1 MKHLPQSRHL
11 EKLTYVRGA
20 RRNVGLIALA
30 LAMSVVGACSDV
42 SAVTKER
49 VARSNVAVQEAQ
61 RTIGQAETGA
71 IELQKAKQHLE
82 AANSALAQG
91 QRKVAEERAEQ
102 AQLHAELAVAK
113 VQSAEA
119 RRAADEVMASTE
131 TLRSEIERNAIS
143 PTTR

>member
-1 MKHLPQSRHL
+1 MNHLHQSL
-11 EKLTYVRGA
+11 PLVKLTCA
-20 RRNVGLIALA
+20 RRPRYTVGVIALA
-30 LAMSVVGACSDV
+30 LGMSVVGACSDV

-49 VARSNVAVQEAQ
+49 VARGNVAVQEAQ

-82 AANSALAQG
+82 AANTALAKG
-91 QRKVAEERAEQ
+91 QRIVAEQRAEQ

-113 VQSAEA
+113 VQSADA
-119 RRAADEVMASTE
+119 RRAADEVLASTQ
-131 TLRSEIERNAIS
+131 TLRSETERNANS

>member
-1 MKHLPQSRHL
+1 MKHLPRSRL
-11 EKLTYVRGA
+11 EKLTSVRGPCYK
-20 RRNVGLIALA
+20 VGVIALA
-30 LAMSVVGACSDV
+30 LGMSVVGACSDV

-49 VARSNVAVQEAQ
+49 VSRSNVAVQEAQ

-71 IELQKAKQHLE
+71 VELQKAKQHLD

-91 QRKVAEERAEQ
+91 QQKVAEQRAEQ

-113 VQSAEA
+113 VQSAAA
-119 RRAADEVMASTE
+119 RRAADEVLASTE
-131 TLRSEIERNAIS
+131 TLRSEIERNANS

>member
-1 MKHLPQSRHL
+1 MKHLPRSRL
-11 EKLTYVRGA
+11 EKLTSVRGPCYK
-20 RRNVGLIALA
+20 VGVIALA
-30 LAMSVVGACSDV
+30 LGMSVVGACSDV

-49 VARSNVAVQEAQ
+49 VSRSNVAVQEAQ

-71 IELQKAKQHLE
+71 VEVQKAKQHLD

-91 QRKVAEERAEQ
+91 QQKVAEQRAEQ

-113 VQSAEA
+113 VQSAAA
-119 RRAADEVMASTE
+119 RRAADEVLASTE
-131 TLRSEIERNAIS
+131 TLRSEIERNANS

>member
-1 MKHLPQSRHL
+1 MKHLTQSRHL
-11 EKLTYVRGA
+11 EKFTCVRGA
-20 RRNVGLIALA
+20 RRSVGLLALA
-30 LAMSVVGACSDV
+30 LSMSVIGACSDV

-61 RTIGQAETGA
+61 RTIGQTETGA

-82 AANSALAQG
+82 AANNALAQG

-119 RRAADEVMASTE
+119 RRAANEVMASTE
-131 TLRSEIERNAIS
+131 TLRSEIERNANS

>member
-1 MKHLPQSRHL
+1 MKHLPQSHHL
-11 EKLTYVRGA
+11 EKLTSVRGPCYK
-20 RRNVGLIALA
+20 VGVIALA
-30 LAMSVVGACSDV
+30 LGMSVVGACSDV

-71 IELQKAKQHLE
+71 VELQKAKQHLE
-82 AANSALAQG
+82 AANNALAQG
-91 QRKVAEERAEQ
+91 QKNVAEQRAEQ

-113 VQSAEA
+113 VQSAAA
-119 RRAADEVMASTE
+119 RRAADEVLASTE
-131 TLRSEIERNAIS
+131 TLRSEIERNANS

>member
-1 MKHLPQSRHL
+1 MKHPQSRPI
-11 EKLTYVRGA
+11 EKLTSARGP
-20 RRNVGLIALA
+20 RYTVGVVALV
-30 LAMSVVGACSDV
+30 LGMSVVGACSDV
-42 SAVTKER
+42 SSVTKER

-91 QRKVAEERAEQ
+91 QRIVAEQRAEQ

-119 RRAADEVMASTE
+119 RRAADEIMASTE
-131 TLRSEIERNAIS
+131 TLRSEIERNANS